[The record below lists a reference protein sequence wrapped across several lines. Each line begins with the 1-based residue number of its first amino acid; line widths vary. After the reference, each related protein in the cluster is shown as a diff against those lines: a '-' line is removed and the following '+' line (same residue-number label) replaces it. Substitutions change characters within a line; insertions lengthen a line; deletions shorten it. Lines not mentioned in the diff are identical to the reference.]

1 METQNTQ
8 PMPEKKGKKT
18 LILSARPEH
27 GINPLFSRL
36 ERELLGIV
44 EAQTKTYSELR
55 AIFESDENKRKYA
68 EELRQY
74 DLILTDNSVT
84 KSLEEITKYLENS
97 PQIHSVYDLLNKLT
111 EESALDD
118 DPYRAIEKITA
129 QLRSEGKEVAILPYA
144 LEDHFTFKTEE
155 LEKRLGEGKVKDI
168 NQKLKKGFYDFKTDS
183 FIPEKKL
190 DGSNESLAYALG
202 ELFGVKVIT
211 CKVYR
216 NPDPVKA
223 ALERAKVK
231 GFKIERDQYGTSFS
245 GKITDA
251 LSEIEL
257 NPEKTIILADH
268 HIYHLENKG
277 VIESG
282 FNQVEI
288 YPICQCCSNT
298 NPFYLESLKRRGF
311 RIAEVKVS
319 EKNITPLL
327 EEIKKKIAE

>member
-1 METQNTQ
+1 METQNTETQ
-8 PMPEKKGKKT
+8 PEKKGKKT

-44 EAQTKTYSELR
+44 EAQTKTYSELQ
-55 AIFESDENKRKYA
+55 AISKSDENKRKYA

-84 KSLEEITKYLENS
+84 RSLNEIKENLENG
-97 PQIHSVYDLLNKLT
+97 PEIHSVYDILNKLT
-111 EESALDD
+111 EESALDN
-118 DPYRAIEKITA
+118 DPYRAIEKITF

-144 LEDHFTFKTEE
+144 LKDHITFKTKE

-168 NQKLKKGFYDFKTDS
+168 NQKLQEDSYDLGYSRGKNLT
-183 FIPEKKL
+183 
-190 DGSNESLAYALG
+190 GSDESLAYALG
-202 ELFGVKVIT
+202 ELFGVKVVT

-231 GFKIERDQYGTSFS
+231 GFKIERDEYGASFS

-251 LSEIEL
+251 LSEMEL

-268 HIYHLENKG
+268 HIYHLKNEG

-298 NPFYLESLKRRGF
+298 DPSYLEGLKRTGF